1 MSAQIL
7 HHKDEYISTSSSK
20 TQGETIPCMLKLE
33 AEYGELIISL
43 HQPPSINNQHQTSL
57 LYFSIYL
64 VFM

>member
-20 TQGETIPCMLKLE
+20 TQGETIPCILKLE

-43 HQPPSINNQHQTSL
+43 HQPPSINLKFNSTKTPC
-57 LYFSIYL
+57 ITCGK
-64 VFM
+64 

>member
-43 HQPPSINNQHQTSL
+43 HQPQRQSTINIRQAYYIL
-57 LYFSIYL
+57 AFI
-64 VFM
+64 